1 MPEQLTESTG
11 AVPLRVTPV
20 APRPLRR
27 VERRA
32 SILRGA
38 AAAFSET
45 GFAATSM
52 EAIAAAA
59 GISKLIV
66 YRHFDSKEAL
76 YRAVLD
82 DAAGRLAEA
91 FADATRRG
99 DPAEAPALAFLRA
112 AREDPHGF
120 RLLWR
125 HAAREPQFAAHVE
138 RFRDLAVA
146 FARSRLAQLLRDDRL
161 HAWAAETIVDVLV
174 ASVLH
179 WQDHHDG
186 GDDDDFVRRTGRS
199 LRALVAAWA
208 EPEQPPRG

>member
-1 MPEQLTESTG
+1 MPD
-11 AVPLRVTPV
+11 RVTDITHAAAPAV
-20 APRPLRR
+20 AAGGLRPLRR

-66 YRHFDSKEAL
+66 YRHFDSKEEL

-99 DPAEAPALAFLRA
+99 DPAEAPALAFLQA
-112 AREDPHGF
+112 ARENPHGF

-138 RFRDLAVA
+138 RFRELAVA
-146 FARSRLAQLLRDDRL
+146 FARSRLAQLLADERL
-161 HAWAAETIVDVLV
+161 HTWAAETIVDVLV
-174 ASVLH
+174 ASVVH
-179 WQDHHDG
+179 WLDHDG
-186 GDDDDFVRRTGRS
+186 GDDEEFVRRTGRS
-199 LRALVAAWA
+199 LRALVAAWV
-208 EPEQPPRG
+208 EPPGPASA